1 MVVSNS
7 LKQLKRTPVKTVF
20 FLVLL
25 VLTVAFFMLGFNLWV
40 IAEKNIDKI
49 ENTFTTIGTV
59 QQKATGVR
67 MGDMWDAGTKNST
80 YFSFPTYDRII
91 SPSVLDFEGANY
103 IIKPEK
109 RPYYVAY
116 SPDYVVDENPDV
128 DLILDFGFLIAE
140 VQPLEDCQTDHPVRM
155 KVKRILSGRLDYRDE
170 ILFCDHYDP
179 QPYPLYAS
187 KTYIM
192 MLQEFPPHE
201 DSDEYEHIPAGYPNS
216 TQYTKDGTRIKDSAG
231 AETPW
236 DEVTENFYETPIGKR
251 WLALIESYGIMKH
264 NIPVIPTQD
273 TNLLMTFYDGDA
285 WIIEGR
291 DFSSEEHESG
301 EKVCLISKYFA
312 ENNKLNVGDS
322 LRLPLLCAD
331 YYYSSGQTYRYD
343 AYCGWPYGSLLNANG
358 EIYPVFEDSD
368 YKIVGIYEAVK
379 GASSSPDYM
388 LGKNA
393 VVIPSASVKNSDE
406 NNILDFGPMM
416 GYTTSFQIPNGTAD
430 EYLAAWAK
438 QGITELEINFYDKGY
453 SKIKAG
459 LDAMAATAAI
469 LLIAGAVTT
478 LLVLILFCHL
488 FITKQRK
495 RTAIER
501 SLGMTKKQCT
511 ASLLTG
517 ILVIVIPACII
528 GSVVSG
534 ALSGYA
540 FEQINASQSQ
550 DAFDTLF
557 SDWVNSAD
565 AEMITDVTLDTQV
578 GMEYAYAGAL
588 FIPVALLI
596 ALLNIRSNLKS
607 EPLKLL
613 GEKER

>member
-25 VLTVAFFMLGFNLWV
+25 VLTVALFMLGFNLWT
-40 IAEKNIDKI
+40 IAGKNIDKI

-59 QQKATGVR
+59 QQKATRVERGEAWYA
-67 MGDMWDAGTKNST
+67 DTKI
-80 YFSFPTYDRII
+80 YFSHPTYDRII
-91 SPSVLDFEGANY
+91 PPSVLDFDGANY
-103 IIKPEK
+103 ILKPEK

-128 DLILDFGFLIAE
+128 DVIADFQTLIAE
-140 VQPLEDCQTDHPVRM
+140 VQPLEDFQIDHPVRM
-155 KVKRILSGRLDYRDE
+155 KVKRIFSGRLDYRDE
-170 ILFCDHYDP
+170 ILFSNHYDP
-179 QPYPLYAS
+179 ESNPLYAY

-192 MLQEFPPHE
+192 MLQ
-201 DSDEYEHIPAGYPNS
+201 DWSDAVSNEYKYIPAGYPYS
-216 TQYTKDGTRIKDSAG
+216 TQYTKDGARIEDIIQ
-231 AETPW
+231 TDVLW
-236 DEVTENFYETPIGKR
+236 DEVTDNFYETPKGKR
-251 WLALIESYGIMKH
+251 WLALIESYNIQKH

-273 TNLLMTFYDGDA
+273 TNLLMTFYDGDT
-285 WIIEGR
+285 WISEGR
-291 DFSSEEHESG
+291 DISSEEHESG

-312 ENNKLNVGDS
+312 VNNNLNVGDS

-331 YYYSSGQTYRYD
+331 YRLSPAQTYRYD
-343 AYCGWPYGSLLNANG
+343 AFFGYPGGSLINANG

-368 YKIVGIYEAVK
+368 YKIVGIYEFVR
-379 GASSSPDYM
+379 GGSSSPDYM

-393 VVIPSASVKNSDE
+393 VVIPTASVKNSDE

-416 GYTTSFQIPNGTAD
+416 GYTTSFQIPNGTSD
-430 EYLAAWAK
+430 EYLAVWAK

-550 DAFDTLF
+550 DAFDTMF

-565 AEMITDVTLDTQV
+565 AELVTDVALDTQV

-588 FIPVALLI
+588 FIPVAVII

>member
-40 IAEKNIDKI
+40 IAGKNIDKI

-59 QQKATGVR
+59 QQKATGVER
-67 MGDMWDAGTKNST
+67 GEMWDADKKSYT
-80 YFSFPTYDRII
+80 YFSYSTYDRII
-91 SPSVLDFEGANY
+91 PPSVLDFEGANY
-103 IIKPEK
+103 ILNPEK
-109 RPYYVAY
+109 RPYYVAF
-116 SPDYVVDENPDV
+116 SPDYVVDENPYSDW
-128 DLILDFGFLIAE
+128 ILDFRTLIAE
-140 VQPLEDCQTDHPVRM
+140 VQPLEDCQTDHPVRV
-155 KVKRILSGRLDYRDE
+155 KVKKVLSGRLDYRDE
-170 ILFCDHYDP
+170 ILFSNHYDP
-179 QPYPLYAS
+179 HPYPLHAS

-192 MLQEFPPHE
+192 MLK
-201 DSDEYEHIPAGYPNS
+201 DWSDPLTNEYKYIPAGYPSS
-216 TQYTKDGTRIKDSAG
+216 TQYTKEGTRIEDIMQT
-231 AETPW
+231 EVPW

-273 TNLLMTFYDGDA
+273 TNLLMTFYDGDT
-285 WIIEGR
+285 WISEGR

-343 AYCGWPYGSLLNANG
+343 AYCGWPYGSLINANG

-416 GYTTSFQIPNGTAD
+416 GYTTSFQIPNGTSD

-438 QGITELEINFYDKGY
+438 QGIPELEINFYDKGY

-459 LDAMAATAAI
+459 LDAMAATAVI

-550 DAFDTLF
+550 DAFDTMF

-565 AEMITDVTLDTQV
+565 AELVTDVALDTQV

>member
-1 MVVSNS
+1 M
-7 LKQLKRTPVKTVF
+7 
-20 FLVLL
+20 
-25 VLTVAFFMLGFNLWV
+25 
-40 IAEKNIDKI
+40 
-49 ENTFTTIGTV
+49 
-59 QQKATGVR
+59 
-67 MGDMWDAGTKNST
+67 
-80 YFSFPTYDRII
+80 
-91 SPSVLDFEGANY
+91 
-103 IIKPEK
+103 IKH
-109 RPYYVAY
+109 
-116 SPDYVVDENPDV
+116 
-128 DLILDFGFLIAE
+128 
-140 VQPLEDCQTDHPVRM
+140 T
-155 KVKRILSGRLDYRDE
+155 
-170 ILFCDHYDP
+170 
-179 QPYPLYAS
+179 
-187 KTYIM
+187 
-192 MLQEFPPHE
+192 
-201 DSDEYEHIPAGYPNS
+201 
-216 TQYTKDGTRIKDSAG
+216 
-231 AETPW
+231 
-236 DEVTENFYETPIGKR
+236 
-251 WLALIESYGIMKH
+251 
-264 NIPVIPTQD
+264 IPVIPTQD

-285 WIIEGR
+285 WISEGR
-291 DFSSEEHESG
+291 DFSSEEHENG
-301 EKVCLISKYFA
+301 EKVCLISNYFA
-312 ENNKLNVGDS
+312 ENNKLNVGDN
-322 LRLPLLCAD
+322 LQLPLLCAD
-331 YYYSSGQTYRYD
+331 YRYSPAQTYPYD
-343 AYCGWPYGSLLNANG
+343 AYCGWPRGSLLNANG

-368 YKIVGIYEAVK
+368 YKIVGIYESVK

-438 QGITELEINFYDKGY
+438 QGIPELEINFYDKGY

-469 LLIAGAVTT
+469 LLSAGAVTT

-534 ALSGYA
+534 TLSGYA
-540 FEQINASQSQ
+540 FEQINATQSQ
-550 DAFDTLF
+550 DAFDTMF

-565 AEMITDVTLDTQV
+565 AEMITDVALDTQA

-588 FIPVALLI
+588 FIPLALLI